1 MENDETNELDEEEL
15 AEMEYNKKSI
25 ITFSKLNKYFLIPF
39 LCPIIYVISILF
51 GVLIEKTD
59 AIKMLHFLQAIS
71 NDLSYIFAG
80 LFYLIPYFKVN
91 VNKKNESSSN
101 NSGNSGIIYIYN
113 EGIIDNYNPCKI
125 MMLIILLSIII
136 VIIDILNI
144 YIDIINDN
152 YFVENIYY
160 LIFIPLFSKIILKE
174 DIYKHQYF
182 SLIIAIFGSI
192 FLCIPVCLKIRS
204 QDIIPIIYVFI
215 CGIIYPLFLV
225 IIKYISEKY
234 YISPLKIS
242 FLIGI
247 IALILECIWYI
258 IYSLIEYNDLSY
270 FNEIFDFSKGQN
282 KFLFSIYIILHLL
295 FKLLQQLFILL
306 ALFYFSPTLI
316 IITDIINPFLF
327 WIIKIIFNYISL
339 SKDDLI
345 DIVLNPLGYV
355 IALFSALVY
364 NEIIIFNFCG
374 LNKNTKKFVNVR
386 QNEELKD
393 IKKTQD
399 ALLSDYNDSTL
410 NND

>member
-1 MENDETNELDEEEL
+1 MFN
-15 AEMEYNKKSI
+15 
-25 ITFSKLNKYFLIPF
+25 FL
-39 LCPIIYVISILF
+39 
-51 GVLIEKTD
+51 
-59 AIKMLHFLQAIS
+59 
-71 NDLSYIFAG
+71 
-80 LFYLIPYFKVN
+80 
-91 VNKKNESSSN
+91 
-101 NSGNSGIIYIYN
+101 
-113 EGIIDNYNPCKI
+113 
-125 MMLIILLSIII
+125 
-136 VIIDILNI
+136 
-144 YIDIINDN
+144 
-152 YFVENIYY
+152 FV
-160 LIFIPLFSKIILKE
+160 PLFSKFILKE
-174 DIYKHQYF
+174 NIYKHQYF
-182 SLIIAIFGSI
+182 SIVISIIGII
-192 FLCIPVCLKIRS
+192 FLLIPVCLELDTK
-204 QDIIPIIYVFI
+204 DIAPNILNLIN
-215 CGIIYPLFLV
+215 GIIYPLYLV
-225 IIKYISEKY
+225 IIKYLIEIY

-242 FLIGI
+242 LIIGI
-247 IALILECIWYI
+247 ISLFLNCIGYI